1 MITPVKDERTFEN
14 AVTLSAEETASNAE
28 HFEAKAAR
36 NGTSVKVEDDAQP
49 PVVVKATPPV
59 VPETPKP
66 DAAVTPTVDSAAPV
80 VEDNPDLNEEDRA
93 DWHSAT
99 NDGEKLGKYAKRT
112 KKIHELD
119 ATVKERDTK
128 IAELQRQLEEKSRQP
143 AQNPLVVP
151 VVASEPPKVTEAPK
165 PEAPKVAAFDKP
177 KPVVPKFSDFQD
189 AEDPIAAHAEAV
201 AGFAEAVSDW
211 KDEKREFERKETQRV
226 ENETKQQEAQRTRQ
240 VEKQQT
246 IAQKFESARAE
257 HSDLDNVLQTT
268 NFTPTLQYLF
278 LERLPDGVKLAY
290 QLGLSKNSEVLK
302 AITEQTKTGPNP
314 TAEDVDNAVYNGLQA
329 LAVFREK
336 LKSES
341 VVAATPP
348 VEEPVKTP
356 VVAAPVVAPPAEPPV
371 QPPPVVTQPRKEDA
385 APTPVRGRAGAPVE
399 RPEDVDPMDSDA
411 RRRLRRQLAR

>member
-1 MITPVKDERTFEN
+1 MITPVRDERTFEN

-36 NGTSVKVEDDAQP
+36 NGTSVKVEDDTQS
-49 PVVVKATPPV
+49 PVIVKATPPV
-59 VPETPKP
+59 TEAPKV
-66 DAAVTPTVDSAAPV
+66 DTAVTPVVDSAAPV
-80 VEDNPDLNEEDRA
+80 IEDNPDLNEEDRA

-128 IAELQRQLEEKSRQP
+128 IADLQRQLEEKSRQP
-143 AQNPLVVP
+143 AQHPLVAP
-151 VVASEPPKVTEAPK
+151 VVASEPPKATEAPK

-226 ENETKQQEAQRTRQ
+226 ENETKQQETQRNRQ

-257 HSDLDNVLQTT
+257 HSDLDTVLQTT

-290 QLGLSKNSEVLK
+290 QLGLSKNSDVLK

-329 LAVFREK
+329 IAVFREK
-336 LKSES
+336 LKSDAGL
-341 VVAATPP
+341 AATPP
-348 VEEPVKTP
+348 VEEEIKPP
-356 VVAAPVVAPPAEPPV
+356 VVAAPAVVPPAAPV

-385 APTPVRGRAGAPVE
+385 APVPVRGRAGAPVE

-411 RRRLRRQLAR
+411 RRRLRRQLAH

>member
-1 MITPVKDERTFEN
+1 MITPVRDERTFEN
-14 AVTLSAEETASNAE
+14 AVTLCAEETASNAE

-36 NGTSVKVEDDAQP
+36 NGTSVKIEDDTQP
-49 PVVVKATPPV
+49 PVVVKATSPV
-59 VPETPKP
+59 TEAPKV
-66 DAAVTPTVDSAAPV
+66 DTAVTPVVDSASPV
-80 VEDNPDLNEEDRA
+80 IEDNPDLNEEDRA

-128 IAELQRQLEEKSRQP
+128 IADLQRQLEEKSRQP
-143 AQNPLVVP
+143 AQHPLVAP
-151 VVASEPPKVTEAPK
+151 VVASEPPKATEAPK

-226 ENETKQQEAQRTRQ
+226 ENETKQQETQRNRQ

-257 HSDLDNVLQTT
+257 HSDLDTVLQTT

-290 QLGLSKNSEVLK
+290 QLGLSKNSDVLK

-329 LAVFREK
+329 IAVFREK
-336 LKSES
+336 LKSDAGL
-341 VVAATPP
+341 AATPP
-348 VEEPVKTP
+348 VEEEIKPP
-356 VVAAPVVAPPAEPPV
+356 VVAAPAVVPPAAPV

-385 APTPVRGRAGAPVE
+385 APVPVRGRAGAPVE

-411 RRRLRRQLAR
+411 RRRLRRQLAH

>member
-1 MITPVKDERTFEN
+1 MITPVRDERTFEN

-36 NGTSVKVEDDAQP
+36 NGTSVKIEDDTQP
-49 PVVVKATPPV
+49 PVVVKATSPV
-59 VPETPKP
+59 TEAPKV
-66 DAAVTPTVDSAAPV
+66 DTAVTSVVDSASPV
-80 VEDNPDLNEEDRA
+80 IEDNPDLNEEDRA

-128 IAELQRQLEEKSRQP
+128 IADLQRQLEEKSRQP
-143 AQNPLVVP
+143 AQHPLVAP
-151 VVASEPPKVTEAPK
+151 VVASEPPKATEAPK

-226 ENETKQQEAQRTRQ
+226 ENETKQQETQRNRQ

-257 HSDLDNVLQTT
+257 HSDLDTVLQTT

-290 QLGLSKNSEVLK
+290 QLGLSKNSDVLK

-329 LAVFREK
+329 IAVFREK
-336 LKSES
+336 LKSDAGL
-341 VVAATPP
+341 AATPP
-348 VEEPVKTP
+348 VEEEIKPP
-356 VVAAPVVAPPAEPPV
+356 VVAAPAVVPPAAPV

-385 APTPVRGRAGAPVE
+385 APVPVRGRAGAPVE

-411 RRRLRRQLAR
+411 RRRLRRQLAH

>member
-1 MITPVKDERTFEN
+1 MALQVKDERTFEN

-36 NGTSVKVEDDAQP
+36 NGTSVKVEDDTQS

-59 VPETPKP
+59 TESPKV
-66 DAAVTPTVDSAAPV
+66 DTAVTPVVDSAAPV
-80 VEDNPDLNEEDRA
+80 IEDNPDLNEEDRA

-128 IAELQRQLEEKSRQP
+128 IADLQRQLDERSRQP
-143 AQNPLVVP
+143 AQHPLVAP

-189 AEDPIAAHAEAV
+189 ADDPIAAHAEAV

-226 ENETKQQEAQRTRQ
+226 ENETKQQETQRNRQ

-257 HSDLDNVLQTT
+257 HSDLDTVLQTT

-290 QLGLSKNSEVLK
+290 QLGLSKNSDVLK
-302 AITEQTKTGPNP
+302 AITDQTKTGPNP

-329 LAVFREK
+329 IAVFREK
-336 LKSES
+336 LKSDAGL
-341 VVAATPP
+341 AATPP
-348 VEEPVKTP
+348 VEEEIKPP
-356 VVAAPVVAPPAEPPV
+356 VVAAPAVVPPAAPV
-371 QPPPVVTQPRKEDA
+371 QLPPVVTQPRKEDA
-385 APTPVRGRAGAPVE
+385 APVPVRGRAGAPVE

-411 RRRLRRQLAR
+411 RRRLRRQLAH